1 MSEDKVKMAVEYA
14 VSQLNRANNGKYFKN
29 QKLEQRYKNI
39 LERVFNL
46 NPKQINVFTK
56 IASDKQFIILM
67 DQFPLENITD
77 KEAEAYLLH
86 LRNK

>member
-14 VSQLNRANNGKYFKN
+14 VNQLNRANNGKYFKN
-29 QKLEQRYKNI
+29 QKLEPRYKNI
-39 LERVFNL
+39 MERVFNL
-46 NPKQINVFTK
+46 NPKLINVFTK
-56 IASDKQFIILM
+56 IASDKNFIILM
-67 DQFPLENITD
+67 DQFHLENITD

>member
-14 VSQLNRANNGKYFKN
+14 VNQLNRANNGKYFKN
-29 QKLEQRYKNI
+29 QI
-39 LERVFNL
+39 
-46 NPKQINVFTK
+46 
-56 IASDKQFIILM
+56 S
-67 DQFPLENITD
+67 LENITEPLTD

>member
-1 MSEDKVKMAVEYA
+1 MSEEKVKIAVEYA

-67 DQFPLENITD
+67 DQFSLENITD